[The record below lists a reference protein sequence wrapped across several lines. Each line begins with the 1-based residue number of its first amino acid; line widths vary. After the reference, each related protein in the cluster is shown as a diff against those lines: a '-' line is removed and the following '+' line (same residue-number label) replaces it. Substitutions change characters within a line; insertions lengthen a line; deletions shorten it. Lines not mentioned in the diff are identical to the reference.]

1 MVLSNSENIWCI
13 KYETRKYRLRFS
25 QEHMQMVGYE
35 GQEVVKNG
43 VKSER
48 NTGSAVKIHPLRG

>member
-1 MVLSNSENIWCI
+1 MQHEWVLKNMVLNNSENIWCI

-35 GQEVVKNG
+35 GGEEWG
-43 VKSER
+43 
-48 NTGSAVKIHPLRG
+48 